1 MSVARRITMLF
12 RIKANK
18 ALDRAEDPR
27 EVLGYSYQRQ
37 VEMLAQVR
45 RGVAD
50 VATSRNASNC
60 RPHNC
65 SHRSTSWPRRPSPSF
80 HPSLIN

>member
-50 VATSRNASNC
+50 VATSRKRLQLQAAQLQASIDE
-60 RPHNC
+60 
-65 SHRSTSWPRRPSPSF
+65 
-80 HPSLIN
+80 LAAQA